1 MMTTVYDHEP
11 PCDEEPVVLADPETF
26 GSAIRAG
33 VALCAFLLSV
43 LFVMG

>member
-1 MMTTVYDHEP
+1 MTTTYEYDP
-11 PCDEEPVVLADPETF
+11 QQDRQPVVAPVDLETF